1 MGEVVVI
8 QTMTMF
14 GIKVGIALIISTV
27 NSFAGDLQ
35 VSETQSKYISPDA
48 GDYVVAYGRVSL
60 FCVI

>member
-48 GDYVVAYGRVSL
+48 GDYVVAYG
-60 FCVI
+60 